1 MANPFDFIN
10 SITYSKKN
18 LIDESESPE
27 LMEKEYAPWMVNK
40 GLSYFVDTILHANEM
55 NQFHL
60 LDKKLQYD
68 YLINI
73 IRPKKRF
80 SKWAKKAQ
88 NDDIDIVK
96 ETYGYSQKKAE
107 IALSLLSKAQI
118 NSLKQKQEK
127 GGLKK

>member
-1 MANPFDFIN
+1 
-10 SITYSKKN
+10 
-18 LIDESESPE
+18 
-27 LMEKEYAPWMVNK
+27 
-40 GLSYFVDTILHANEM
+40 
-55 NQFHL
+55 
-60 LDKKLQYD
+60 
-68 YLINI
+68 LINI

>member
-27 LMEKEYAPWMVNK
+27 LMEKEYAPWVVNK

>member
-40 GLSYFVDTILHANEM
+40 GLSYFVDTVLHANEM

-107 IALSLLSKAQI
+107 IALSLLSEAQI

>member
-40 GLSYFVDTILHANEM
+40 GLSYFVDTVLHANEM